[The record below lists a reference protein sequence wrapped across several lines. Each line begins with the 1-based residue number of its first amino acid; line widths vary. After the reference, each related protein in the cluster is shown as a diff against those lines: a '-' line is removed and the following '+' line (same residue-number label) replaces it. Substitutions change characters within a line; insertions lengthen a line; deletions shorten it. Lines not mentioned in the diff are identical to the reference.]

1 MKKAKVIGIQIQPEI
16 GNKQTNLDKVQKL
29 IEENAWFK
37 PDLIVLPEV
46 FNSGVDHKSLQKCAE
61 KIPEGQTTEFFSKIA
76 KKYQTNIVAGSF
88 IEKCEDSNPSYKNE
102 LCLTD
107 RRSRSPGDT
116 PAPPYKN
123 TSVVFNRNGEILG
136 KYQKIHMFNY
146 YGSNEGD
153 YVSSGDKAVVV
164 KTDIGKIGLSIC
176 YDLRFPELYRT
187 LTYAGAEIIV
197 CVAAWP
203 YPRLDHWITLSKAR
217 AVENTAYIVAVN
229 QCGRV
234 NPKRQ
239 NLGMSMLINPW
250 GEITASAGGDEG
262 VFLGE
267 IDFKYLKKIRE
278 EFPVLND
285 RNLHSYRI

>member
-1 MKKAKVIGIQIQPEI
+1 MSKVKVLGIQIQPEI
-16 GNKQTNLDKVQKL
+16 GDKRANLDKVQKL

-46 FNSGVDHKSLQKCAE
+46 FASGVDHKYLHMLAE
-61 KIPEGQTTEFFSKIA
+61 KIPTGHIIEFFGKMA
-76 KKYQTNIVAGSF
+76 GKYETNIVGGSI
-88 IEKCEDSNPSYKNE
+88 IEKCENE
-102 LCLTD
+102 E
-107 RRSRSPGDT
+107 
-116 PAPPYKN
+116 YKN
-123 TSVVFNRNGEILG
+123 TSVVFNREGQIIG
-136 KYQKIHMFNY
+136 KYQKIHMFNH
-146 YGSNEGD
+146 YGSNESE

-164 KTDIGKIGLSIC
+164 QTDIGKIGLSIC

-187 LTYAGAEIIV
+187 LTYAGAEIIT

-203 YPRLDHWITLSKAR
+203 YPRLDHWVTLNKAR
-217 AVENTAYIVAVN
+217 AVENTAYMVAVN

-239 NLGMSMLINPW
+239 NVGMSMLVNPW
-250 GEITASAGGDEG
+250 GDVVACAGSDEG

-267 IDFKYLKKIRE
+267 IDFDYLRKIRE

-285 RNLHSYRI
+285 RNLEAYKIL

>member
-1 MKKAKVIGIQIQPEI
+1 MIKARVIGIQIQPEI
-16 GNKQTNLDKVQKL
+16 GDKKANLDKVQKL

-46 FNSGVDHKSLQKCAE
+46 FNSGVDHRCLQKLAE
-61 KIPEGQTTEFFSKIA
+61 NIPDGETTEFFSKIA
-76 KKYQTNIVAGSF
+76 KKYETNIVAGSF
-88 IEKCEDSNPSYKNE
+88 IEKCADEQF
-102 LCLTD
+102 
-107 RRSRSPGDT
+107 
-116 PAPPYKN
+116 KN
-123 TSVVFNRNGEILG
+123 TSVVFDRKGEILS
-136 KYQKIHMFNY
+136 KYQKIHMFDY
-146 YGSNEGD
+146 YGSNESD

-164 KTDIGKIGLSIC
+164 QTDIGKIGLSIC
-176 YDLRFPELYRT
+176 YDLRFPELYRA
-187 LTYAGAEIIV
+187 LVYAGAEIIT

-203 YPRLDHWITLSKAR
+203 YPRLDHWVTLNKAR
-217 AVENTAYIVAVN
+217 AIENTAYMIAVN

-250 GEITASAGGDEG
+250 GDVVALAGGDEG

-267 IDFKYLKKIRE
+267 IDFDYLRKIRE

-285 RNLHSYRI
+285 RKLDAYKNL

>member
-1 MKKAKVIGIQIQPEI
+1 MTKARILGIQIQPEI
-16 GNKQTNLDKVQKL
+16 GDKKANLDKVQKL

-46 FNSGVDHKSLQKCAE
+46 FNSGVDHKVLQKLAE
-61 KIPEGQTTEFFSKIA
+61 NIPDGETTEFFSKIA
-76 KKYQTNIVAGSF
+76 KKYETNIVAGSF
-88 IEKCEDSNPSYKNE
+88 IEKCEDE
-102 LCLTD
+102 QF
-107 RRSRSPGDT
+107 
-116 PAPPYKN
+116 KN
-123 TSVVFNRNGEILG
+123 TSVVFDRKGEILG
-136 KYQKIHMFNY
+136 KYQKIHMFDY
-146 YGSNEGD
+146 YGSNESD

-164 KTDIGKIGLSIC
+164 QTDIGKIGLSIC
-176 YDLRFPELYRT
+176 YDLRFPELYRA
-187 LTYAGAEIIV
+187 LVYAGAEIIV

-203 YPRLDHWITLSKAR
+203 YPRLDHWISLNKAR
-217 AVENTAYIVAVN
+217 AIENTAYMISVN

-250 GEITASAGGDEG
+250 GDIVASAGGDEG

-267 IDFKYLKKIRE
+267 IDFDYLRKIRE

-285 RNLHSYRI
+285 RNLEAYKNL